1 MAYKHGR
8 LGQRGGKYASGTK
21 TSLIPVRSALSRVLP
36 SEKPIPTREWR
47 NGIDVQARVARHSNG
62 VALRIVM
69 YAFIQEGMR
78 LYGTFYQPA

>member
-36 SEKPIPTREWR
+36 SEKPISNREWR
-47 NGIDVQARVARHSNG
+47 NGIDAQAHAARHTNG

-69 YAFIQEGMR
+69 FAIPKRG
-78 LYGTFYQPA
+78 